1 MAYIEDSC
9 KEPGGCFLC
18 DLSHEPPGPNNLL
31 LHLGETCLVV
41 MNRFPYNPGHLLVAP
56 LRHAGAPGDLTRSES
71 AELWTLQVRALR
83 LLERVMTPQG
93 FNLGFNLGK
102 VAGAGLPGHL
112 HLHIVPRWNG
122 DCNFMPLLGQ
132 TKVIPQALEGT
143 YTLLRQAWTSPEES
157 A

>member
-1 MAYIEDSC
+1 
-9 KEPGGCFLC
+9 
-18 DLSHEPPGPNNLL
+18 
-31 LHLGETCLVV
+31 
-41 MNRFPYNPGHLLVAP
+41 
-56 LRHAGAPGDLTRSES
+56 
-71 AELWTLQVRALR
+71 
-83 LLERVMTPQG
+83 MTPQG

-143 YTLLRQAWTSPEES
+143 YALLRQAWTSPEES